1 MFCRGPAV
9 TACATKCA
17 PPELVAEYRE
27 EYDYY
32 PEKWEF
38 RVGWIDTA

>member
-1 MFCRGPAV
+1 MR
-9 TACATKCA
+9 A

-38 RVGWIDTA
+38 LVGWIDTA